1 MIQVD
6 LEMPLAD
13 QNIMEEKKEVWKV
26 LSLTHVEY
34 KVANK
39 LIILM
44 LTSFHNRRMIQWGS
58 CLQSILFCR

>member
-1 MIQVD
+1 MIQVE

-13 QNIMEEKKEVWKV
+13 KNIMEEKKEVWKV

-39 LIILM
+39 LIILYE
-44 LTSFHNRRMIQWGS
+44 
-58 CLQSILFCR
+58 